1 MKHLKFADGLSLP
14 MDVVTQ
20 KIGLLGRTGSGKTY
34 AATKLAEM
42 MLGAGAQVVTIDP
55 VGIWWGLRLQSDG
68 KTASD
73 LELPIFGGL
82 HGDIPLE
89 PTAGA
94 MLADLIVDRALSC
107 VLDVSQFE
115 SDAEQARFVSAFAD
129 RFFRRKKASPSA
141 VHVFLEEAQEF
152 VPQNPGKNDN
162 NMLHY
167 LNRLI
172 KLGRN
177 FGIGVSLVS
186 QRPQEINKKA
196 LNQTELLLAFQMT
209 GPQERKAIAS
219 WVQEKGGDVDIVDE
233 LPGLAV
239 GDVHAWSPQWLGIS
253 KTVHVLEKSTFDASS
268 TPTFGA
274 KSVESKPL
282 GAIDLKDLEQK
293 MAATIEKAKQT
304 DPKLLQREIA
314 KLRKQL
320 AEKPRSVKSP
330 EELSEQKRK
339 LDELVKTSVTR
350 ATARSTQT
358 LRRALEAAMKFI
370 VTVSTQDFDVA
381 GVDKEELQRAVEA
394 AVGKA
399 MQIVDGRMTA
409 RQRQIEQLR
418 QNAQRIASVL
428 KSALGEQDVEISVAV
443 QKNEPYTVSTP
454 SRRQSP
460 PREPRG
466 DPSNNGSLA
475 KGERQVLTAIAQ
487 YPDGAERDQLTV
499 LTGYKRS
506 TRDTY
511 IQRLSLAGHVDVAGS
526 LVRATEA
533 GIAALGSDFEP
544 LPEGEELQSYWLDR
558 LPEGERRILETLL
571 KAYPESVSR
580 ESLSEETGYKR
591 STRDTYLQRLKS
603 RRLVEDLGRSEVCA
617 SANLFSGSLV

>member
-1 MKHLKFADGLSLP
+1 VRKLHFAEGLPLP
-14 MDVVTQ
+14 IDVVTQ

-34 AATKLAEM
+34 AATKLAEE
-42 MLGAGAQVVTIDP
+42 MLKVGAQVVAIDP
-55 VGIWWGLRLQSDG
+55 VGVWWGLRLQSDG

-141 VHVFLEEAQEF
+141 VHLFLEEAQEF
-152 VPQNPGKNDN
+152 VPQNPQREDAK
-162 NMLHY
+162 MLHV

-233 LPGLAV
+233 LPKLAV
-239 GDVHAWSPQWLGIS
+239 GDVHAWSPQWLGVS
-253 KTVHVLEKSTFDASS
+253 KTVHVLEKSTFNASS

-304 DPKLLQREIA
+304 DPKLLQAEVA
-314 KLRKQL
+314 KLKREL
-320 AEKPRSVKSP
+320 AARPEKNAMERAAATK
-330 EELSEQKRK
+330 EK
-339 LDELVKTSVTR
+339 LDGLVKTAIDRSVNAYAARQRKELQPILERLQRGAGGVGALITAIGDLAKVVT
-350 ATARSTQT
+350 ATPPAPTASERQ
-358 LRRALEAAMKFI
+358 AMNHVLEAK
-370 VTVSTQDFDVA
+370 
-381 GVDKEELQRAVEA
+381 RAPARPSRISSPRPEDLDRF
-394 AVGKA
+394 AVGK
-399 MQIVDGRMTA
+399 
-409 RQRQIEQLR
+409 
-418 QNAQRIASVL
+418 
-428 KSALGEQDVEISVAV
+428 
-443 QKNEPYTVSTP
+443 
-454 SRRQSP
+454 
-460 PREPRG
+460 
-466 DPSNNGSLA
+466 
-475 KGERQVLTAIAQ
+475 GERTVLRAIAQ
-487 YPDGAERDQLTV
+487 YPEGAERDQLTV
-499 LTGYKRS
+499 LTGYRRS

-511 IQRLSLAGHVDVAGS
+511 IQRLAAAGYVDVSGS
-526 LVRATEA
+526 TIRATDA
-533 GIAALGSDFEP
+533 GVDALGSDFEP
-544 LPEGEELQSYWLDR
+544 LPQGEELQSYWLDR
-558 LPEGERRILETLL
+558 LPEGERRILEVLL
-571 KAYPESVSR
+571 REYPEAVAR
-580 ESLSEETGYKR
+580 DYLSEQTEYRR

-603 RRLVEDLGRSEVCA
+603 RRLVEDVGRSEVRA
-617 SANLFSGSLV
+617 SANLFSGSLVS